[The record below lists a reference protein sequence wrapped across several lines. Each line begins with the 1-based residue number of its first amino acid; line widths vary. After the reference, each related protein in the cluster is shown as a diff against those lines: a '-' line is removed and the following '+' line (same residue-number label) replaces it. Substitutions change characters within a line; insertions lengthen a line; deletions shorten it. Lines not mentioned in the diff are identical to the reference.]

1 VTELYDEKIDI
12 VRWNAD
18 TGMFIGKHY
27 PAKAVKVTI
36 TEETKSAFVVVP
48 DNQLSLAIG
57 KAGQNVRLAARLTG
71 GASTFAVKRRWRAPN

>member
-18 TGMFIGKHY
+18 TGMFIGEALS

-36 TEETKSAFVVVP
+36 TEETKSA
-48 DNQLSLAIG
+48 LWWCRIISC
-57 KAGQNVRLAARLTG
+57 
-71 GASTFAVKRRWRAPN
+71 RWRSEGRTECPSGCPIDRVAHRHSQ